1 MEEIILKDN
10 FEEDNNN
17 DNAIL
22 SFPNDKG
29 KNPLKASIISDNS
42 NDISNFSNPQKI
54 FYIII
59 LGEIIAI
66 LSVSS
71 GEINNKVSENAHRHY
86 GTVLSFIYYL
96 TFGLFWIIFNHGM
109 VKPKLSFFLII
120 LFDTQT
126 NFFKFLA
133 LSKGDLYYPYIINSS
148 SILFIPL
155 LTYIFIKKYKYTWKH
170 LLANFLCFFGTLVSF
185 YGVLKGKESI
195 LDELKNNFYGFIF
208 SLISAVCF
216 TFTIIFMEIYFN
228 TGRDIYNFFPYLGV
242 FGTIIVS
249 IESIIYFKINNL
261 VIINNFQID
270 LIHLLYALIF
280 MIISIIL
287 GTMVPFY
294 IKRYSASMYNFFM
307 VSQIFW
313 SFIFTL
319 IFQNKNDVS
328 IYFYIGFI
336 IILGSTIL
344 FSIFK
349 LKKKIKPEN
358 NKNNSLNNLS
368 VLSSSP
374 RTSEY

>member
-71 GEINNKVSENAHRHY
+71 GEISNKVSENAHRHY

-148 SILFIPL
+148 SILFIAL
-155 LTYIFIKKYKYTWKH
+155 LTFIFIKKYKYTWKH

-195 LDELKNNFYGFIF
+195 LDELRNNYYGFIF

-249 IESIIYFKINNL
+249 IESIIYFKINDL

>member
-71 GEINNKVSENAHRHY
+71 GEISNKVSENAHRHY

-148 SILFIPL
+148 SILFIAL
-155 LTYIFIKKYKYTWKH
+155 LTFIFIKKYKYTWKH

-195 LDELKNNFYGFIF
+195 LDELRNNYYGFIF

-294 IKRYSASMYNFFM
+294 IKRYSASIYNFFM